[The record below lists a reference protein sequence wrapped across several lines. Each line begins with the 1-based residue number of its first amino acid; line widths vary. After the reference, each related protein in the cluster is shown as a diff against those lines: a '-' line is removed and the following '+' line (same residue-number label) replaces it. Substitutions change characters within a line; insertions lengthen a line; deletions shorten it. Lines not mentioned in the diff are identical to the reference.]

1 VSSVESRE
9 RVLDR
14 ALEIAT
20 NLALGSQQAI
30 QGTKRSLNKG
40 WLTAPCPSINCRALE
55 FIGLTSA
62 DYLEARQVFRKKQ
75 PPRFLS
81 AHGEDR

>member
-1 VSSVESRE
+1 VSSIDSRE

-30 QGTKRSLNKG
+30 RGTKRSLNMG
-40 WLTAPCPSINCRALE
+40 WLTAPCPSMNCRAVE
-55 FIGLTSA
+55 FIGLTRA
-62 DYLEARQVFRKKQ
+62 DYLEARQAFCEKQ
-75 PPRFLS
+75 PPRFPS
-81 AHGEDR
+81 AQGEDR